1 MDDTIQN
8 FDSSAMRVGRRLCL
22 HDGRSLV
29 RVTVGIGLM
38 SEEAFVIEDY
48 SLLIVYSSVCKDGPI
63 IVMYTSLYES
73 A

>member
-1 MDDTIQN
+1 
-8 FDSSAMRVGRRLCL
+8 MRVGRRLCL

-48 SLLIVYSSVCKDGPI
+48 SLLIVYSSVCKDG
-63 IVMYTSLYES
+63 L
-73 A
+73 